1 MKTVRANESMNGITI
16 SLVNLVRTYD
26 IRLLTDYHGRVKI
39 IASVVILQ
47 VGPIML
53 KSRGSITW

>member
-1 MKTVRANESMNGITI
+1 MKTVRANESMNGI

-26 IRLLTDYHGRVKI
+26 IRLLTDYDGRVKI